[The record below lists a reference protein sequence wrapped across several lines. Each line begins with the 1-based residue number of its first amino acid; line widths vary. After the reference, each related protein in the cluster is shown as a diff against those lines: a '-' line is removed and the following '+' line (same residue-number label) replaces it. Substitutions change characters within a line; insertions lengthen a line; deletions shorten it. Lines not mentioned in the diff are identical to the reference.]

1 MIRLLKFYID
11 TFRGLDRNVW
21 ILSLAL
27 LVNRSGSM
35 ILLFLPLYLTQEL
48 HMDIADS
55 GWIMSAFG
63 VGSIFGS
70 YLGGWLTDRRSFFD
84 IQVGSLF
91 LGGALI
97 FGLLIFKDFWGILVT
112 VFFHSLAADCFRPAN
127 SVAISTFSTPENKTR
142 SFTLMR
148 MAINLGFSIGPA
160 VGGLAAVTLGYHTL
174 FVFDALT
181 CMLAG
186 LILIFMMPK
195 KDMDAAKSK
204 NMEERDATTDTLSA
218 YQDTPYLTFIIGVVI
233 YGICFFQLFA
243 SVPIYLK
250 TSFGYPENF
259 IGNLIAFNGLL
270 IVFFEMPIINK
281 IGGFP
286 RPLRMIAFGCGLM
299 ALGFLCLLLGGSSM
313 IGLILFVI
321 LITFSEILAM
331 PFMINIAIGRPHAS
345 RQGQYMALYSIAYGL
360 AHIISPAMGM
370 KIAKYLGFPPLY
382 LIIIVASLALGF
394 WNYHRKPMLAPK
406 TISQN

>member
-1 MIRLLKFYID
+1 MIRLLKFYFQ
-11 TFRGLDRNVW
+11 TFQGIDRNVW

-48 HMDIADS
+48 KMDIADS

-63 VGSIFGS
+63 VGSIIGS

-91 LGGALI
+91 IGGTLI
-97 FGLLIFKDFWGILVT
+97 FGLLIFQDFWGILIT
-112 VFFHSLAADCFRPAN
+112 VFLHSLAADSFRPAN
-127 SVAISTFSTPENKTR
+127 SVAISTFSSPENKTR

-160 VGGLAAVTLGYHTL
+160 LGGLAAVTLGYHTL
-174 FVFDALT
+174 FIYDAIT
-181 CMLAG
+181 CIAAA
-186 LILIFMMPK
+186 LILIFLIPK

-204 NMEERDATTDTLSA
+204 KLKEKQTETDTLSA
-218 YQDTPYLTFIIGVVI
+218 YQDTPYLTFVLGVVI

-250 TSFGYPENF
+250 SSFGYPENF

-281 IGGFP
+281 IGNFP
-286 RPLRMIAFGCGLM
+286 RPLRMIAIGCGLM
-299 ALGFLCLLLGGSSM
+299 ALAFLCLVLGGSSLL
-313 IGLILFVI
+313 GLTLFI
-321 LITFSEILAM
+321 IFITFSEILVM

-370 KIAKYLGFPPLY
+370 KIAKHFGFSPLY
-382 LIIIVASLALGF
+382 IFIILASLVLGI
-394 WNYHRKPMLAPK
+394 WNFNRKPMLAPK
-406 TISQN
+406 TIS